1 MDELK
6 ARAQCR
12 IGAIARSARPCGD
25 GSRKGGGALRHGPW
39 VDLSARQKK
48 ANAQRPTPNAECQN
62 RNSAFDIGR
71 WTFGVGRLL
80 CSQKHFAPP
89 RVFDS
94 VSNMASQTQL
104 TWYGHAAFKL
114 ITPADNVLLIDPWLT
129 NPV

>member
-1 MDELK
+1 MGRGK
-6 ARAQCR
+6 VAVRFVMVH
-12 IGAIARSARPCGD
+12 
-25 GSRKGGGALRHGPW
+25 GSILAPDRKKQTP
-39 VDLSARQKK
+39 
-48 ANAQRPTPNAECQN
+48 NAQRPTPNAECQN

-71 WTFGVGRLL
+71 WMFGVGRLL